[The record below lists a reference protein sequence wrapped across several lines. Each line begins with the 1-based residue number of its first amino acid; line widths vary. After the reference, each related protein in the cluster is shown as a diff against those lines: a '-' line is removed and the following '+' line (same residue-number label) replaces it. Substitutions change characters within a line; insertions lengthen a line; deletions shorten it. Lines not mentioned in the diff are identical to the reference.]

1 MEATPLRYVMKACL
15 SRAIFWSKLLS
26 MTRSRNSCSSMKP
39 SLFLSAFLSSVRIIL
54 RMVFDPNPELHS
66 KSMCWS
72 NPTVLSHFFR
82 SSILIFPSMEP
93 SAESKFLNTLFHSWI
108 KVSSMYYYYFICI
121 VKVGLFCD
129 TDPSSRRILW
139 YGPIFDHEDGSV
151 SQNMPR
157 GCVRITKYAYLD

>member
-1 MEATPLRYVMKACL
+1 MKACL

-54 RMVFDPNPELHS
+54 RMVSDPNPELHS

-82 SSILIFPSMEP
+82 SSILIFPSMKP

-108 KVSSMYYYYFICI
+108 KVSSMYYICI
-121 VKVGLFCD
+121 VKVGVFCD
-129 TDPSSRRILW
+129 MDPSLIMRMGLYHKIRL
-139 YGPIFDHEDGSV
+139 EDVSI
-151 SQNMPR
+151 SQNTPTMTETLSDSN
-157 GCVRITKYAYLD
+157 INTWTFW